1 MLVYRI
7 SSPKYIDDLSG
18 AGAKQYGGR
27 WNEKGTALVYFA
39 GSRAMAVMEVLV
51 HLRPE
56 NLDSEY
62 ILAVFEVPDYKVKTV
77 EVKELPK
84 DWKVEPA
91 IEKIKELGNSFV
103 KENEYLLMKV
113 PSVLVEEEFNY
124 VMNPNHDDAKSI
136 KLISKRI
143 FKFDVRFKN

>member
-27 WNEKGTALVYFA
+27 WNNRGTALVYFA

-56 NLDSEY
+56 NLDKEY
-62 ILAVFEVPDYKVKTV
+62 VLAVFEVPDDKVKLI
-77 EVKELPK
+77 EVKHLPL
-84 DWKVEPA
+84 DWKVEPST
-91 IEKIKELGNSFV
+91 EHIKELGSNFV
-103 KENEYLLMKV
+103 KDNKYLLMKV
-113 PSVLVEEEFNY
+113 PSVLVEEEFNFL
-124 VMNPNHDDAKSI
+124 MNPNHFDSKKV
-136 KLISKRI
+136 KLISKRA
-143 FKFDVRFKN
+143 FKFDLRYKH